1 MTTTSITI
9 TITLYS
15 LDDSL
20 ALDLLAKGEPS
31 SHRLTLAGLADE
43 LAAHANDVLEDNHLD
58 GAIGARTDR

>member
-1 MTTTSITI
+1 MPITI

-15 LDDSL
+15 LNDSP
-20 ALDLLAKGEPS
+20 ALDLLASGEPC

-43 LAAHANDVLEDNHLD
+43 LAAHANDILEDNHLD